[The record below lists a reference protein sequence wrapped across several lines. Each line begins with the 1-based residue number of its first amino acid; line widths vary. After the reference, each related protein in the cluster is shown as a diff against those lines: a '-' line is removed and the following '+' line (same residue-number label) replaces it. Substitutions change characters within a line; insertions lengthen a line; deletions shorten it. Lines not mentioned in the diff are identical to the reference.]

1 MVKKIVVLFVL
12 CAFLFAKESTRYDEY
27 FSQIGSHFGIPPMLL
42 KKIAKIES
50 NLNERCIGVNK
61 NKTVDYGLMQINS
74 CHFKE
79 LAPYGIGEHNIMN
92 PKVNITAA
100 AILLKKYVAKDGFNF
115 YEIGKYHSHTSKFKS
130 IWNDR
135 LAKELAKEF

>member
-1 MVKKIVVLFVL
+1 MVKIIFLSLALCIV
-12 CAFLFAKESTRYDEY
+12 AAAKDNGKYDEY
-27 FSQIGSHFGIPPMLL
+27 FSQIGSHFDIPPTLL

-50 NLNERCIGVNK
+50 NLNERCVGVNK

-74 CHFKE
+74 CHFKT

-100 AILLKKYVAKDGFNF
+100 AILLKKYVVKEGFNLH
-115 YEIGKYHSHTSKFKS
+115 EIGKYHSHTAKFKS
-130 IWNDR
+130 IWNGR
-135 LAKELAKEF
+135 LSKELAKEF